1 VPFTP
6 TSRILA
12 ALAAMY
18 FGYRLWTG
26 MVDGIAYGDGDLDV
40 KADKHPVAFV
50 LTMLT
55 TALVAG
61 LSALVALNGL

>member
-1 VPFTP
+1 
-6 TSRILA
+6 
-12 ALAAMY
+12 MY